1 MGSGEVSS
9 QANVGRGNERKES
22 RAPAGWPDIGI
33 TESVLAGRTKNRAAV
48 AHGDDPAPDKE
59 QEKEGECDDAD
70 NEHQSC
76 RYVHDGVRLI
86 FRQVEF
92 GCSGAEPGN
101 DATVHIFLPSGGENH
116 SQKIY
121 P

>member
-1 MGSGEVSS
+1 M
-9 QANVGRGNERKES
+9 KEKNHVL
-22 RAPAGWPDIGI
+22 PAGWSDIGI
-33 TESVLAGRTKNRAAV
+33 TESILAGRTKNRAAV

-59 QEKEGECDDAD
+59 QEKEGECYDAD

-86 FRQVEF
+86 FRQIEF

-101 DATVHIFLPSGGENH
+101 DASVHIFLPSCSKNH
-116 SQKIY
+116 CKQKE